1 MARWGRRH
9 DCRYHPQDDRR
20 GGHNVPGLLG
30 IERREGSGGSRGRGC
45 DCEPYEDVFTF
56 GRWIAQG
63 RVVQKGEKGIQLPVV
78 IHGTKETKAGGV
90 EEITL
95 LRRSYVFCRC
105 QTTELE
111 KSGTR

>member
-1 MARWGRRH
+1 MPVAEKRPPMTADEARSF
-9 DCRYHPQDDRR
+9 DRFSVANAAR
-20 GGHNVPGLLG
+20 VAGA
-30 IERREGSGGSRGRGC
+30 IAARGC
-45 DCEPYEDVFTF
+45 DCEPYGDVFTF
-56 GRWIAQG
+56 GRWIAQD
-63 RVVQKGEKGIQLPVV
+63 RVVCKGEKGIQLPVV

-111 KSGTR
+111 KRGTR